1 MEDKQDIKKAWA
13 QLDGELNEKEQA
25 DFLRKLQE
33 DPELSAAFAEAQQLE
48 AHLKE
53 VEADEPSMRFTANVL
68 EQLPVLYKKVS
79 VEPILSQQSLWRGIL
94 LIFSSVL
101 LSFTAALSG
110 TGTSS
115 GGNSFIQWQS
125 YLDKFMGLPS
135 SALLIA
141 ALTGFCIVSIFAI
154 DQVLKKRFLRKRT

>member
-1 MEDKQDIKKAWA
+1 MEENQDIKRVWT
-13 QLDGELNEKEQA
+13 QLDGALNEKEQA
-25 DFLRKLQE
+25 DFLQKLQE

-68 EQLPVLYKKVS
+68 DQLPVLYKKVS
-79 VEPILSQQSLWRGIL
+79 VEPVLSQQSLWRGVL
-94 LIFSSVL
+94 LLLASVL

-110 TGTSS
+110 TGTGS
-115 GGNSFIQWQS
+115 GENSFIQWQS

-135 SALLIA
+135 SALMIA
-141 ALTGFCIVSIFAI
+141 ALTGFCIVSVFAI
-154 DQVLKKRFLRKRT
+154 DQVLKKRFLSKRT